1 MAIIGKIREKSGI
14 TIVLLGLAMFAFIM
28 SGWDNMFGSSNQP
41 IGLGEVYGEK
51 VDPMEYDKL
60 VQTMIQSDQQAYAQ
74 QQRPYTEADKK
85 QSENRAWTMLVEE
98 KILEEE
104 YEKLGI
110 DVSKNEFDAYLY
122 GTDGFTVMPNLAQS
136 FVDSLTGQF
145 NPRLL
150 EKRIQ
155 EMESSTD
162 PRVSA
167 DWETTKTSFTNQ
179 RKSEK
184 YYQILSQGVYVTKL
198 EGKEE
203 YKAQKEVKNVSYVVR
218 RFTEIPDDQIKVTED
233 EVKAYYEE
241 HKNEKKYESTAGR
254 DVKYFDIN
262 IVPSK
267 KDSTEFNKV
276 LKTIKDGFSK
286 SKDDSMFVLTNSDMK
301 FYSSTKISTLR
312 PENDPAAQPELTF
325 PANMDTVFKM
335 AFAGQIVGPYI
346 NKGKFRIAKIR
357 EFNTGVNKVRHILF
371 RVSKNDIALSSQ
383 KQKFADSIVKIL
395 NKDNFTSYVNQYS
408 DDQGSKST
416 GGIYDNVMDGDSYK
430 NEILAQ
436 KEFLSAAVSN
446 PVGTI
451 GIIKTDLGIHIIE
464 VMDRKAVKYP
474 IVSFIEKELI
484 PSNDTK
490 MKVTDDAFDVL
501 NELDE
506 KIYRKNS
513 PKAKLDLFDTIAQQ
527 KGYFSRPVKILD
539 ENPSAQGF
547 ATDLAEDAILKLA
560 YDENTEVG
568 TLCSKPIIDGNRYII
583 AIVSSVREKGVPAFI
598 DVQESMKVEVI
609 KQKKADLFT
618 KQIGKQ
624 KNLNVIAKKGKT
636 IVNKA
641 EVTFANPQ
649 LQGYEPEAVGTLF
662 AGLKDGS
669 TVLVKGE
676 QGVYVIQ
683 VNKTIKAP
691 ATSDYTMETM
701 QLLNS
706 VRGNQQGE
714 AKMAL
719 IKLADVK
726 DNRKFA
732 FLGIRR

>member
-28 SGWDNMFGSSNQP
+28 GGWDNMFGSSNQP

-51 VDPMEYDKL
+51 VDPMEYEKL
-60 VQTMIQSDQQAYAQ
+60 VQSMVQSDQQQYAQ
-74 QQRPYTEADKK
+74 QQRPYTDTDRK

-167 DWETTKTSFTNQ
+167 DWETTKKSFTNQ
-179 RKSEK
+179 RKNEK

-203 YKAQKEVKNVSYVVR
+203 YKAQKEVKNVSYIVR
-218 RFTEIPDDQIKVTED
+218 RYSEIPDNQIKVSEE

-262 IVPSK
+262 ILPSK

-286 SKDDSMFVLTNSDMK
+286 SKDDSMFVLTNSDLK
-301 FYSSTKISTLR
+301 FFTSTRQSTLR
-312 PENDPAAQPELTF
+312 PEGDAKAQQGLTF
-325 PANMDTVFKM
+325 PAAMDTVFKM
-335 AFAGQIVGPYI
+335 AAPGQIVGPYVD
-346 NKGKFRIAKIR
+346 NGKFRIAKVR
-357 EFNTGVNKVRHILF
+357 GFNNNVCKVRHIL
-371 RVSKNDIALSSQ
+371 LSAPKGDSL
-383 KQKFADSIVKIL
+383 KLKAVRKMADTLILKI
-395 NKDNFTSYVNQYS
+395 NKDNFTEYVNKYS
-408 DDQGSKST
+408 EDPGSKST
-416 GGIYDNVMDGDSYK
+416 GGVYEN
-430 NEILAQ
+430 
-436 KEFLSAAVSN
+436 FLDFEMVPQFSKFAVEK
-446 PVGTI
+446 PIGTI
-451 GIIKTDLGIHIIE
+451 GMVTSDFGIHIME
-464 VMDRKAVKYP
+464 VMDRKSVKYP
-474 IVSFIEKELI
+474 IVSFIEKTLL

-490 MKVTDDAFDVL
+490 MTTTDDAFDVL

-506 KIYRKNS
+506 KIYRKNT
-513 PKAKLDLFDTIAQQ
+513 PKAKLDLFDTIAKQ
-527 KGYFSRPVKILD
+527 KGYFSRPLKILD
-539 ENPSAQGF
+539 ENPFAQGF
-547 ATDLAEDAILKLA
+547 TTSLAEDAILKLA
-560 YDENTEVG
+560 YDENTSVG

-598 DVQESMKVEVI
+598 DVQESMKMEVI
-609 KQKKADLFT
+609 KQKKADRFIA
-618 KQIGKQ
+618 QIGKQ
-624 KNLNVIAKKGKT
+624 KNLNVLAKKGRT
-636 IVNKA
+636 IVNKG

-649 LQGYEPEAVGTLF
+649 LQGFEPEAVGTLF
-662 AGLKDGS
+662 SGLKDGS

-683 VNKTIKAP
+683 INKTIKAP
-691 ATSDYTMETM
+691 ATSDYTMEAM

-706 VRGNQQGE
+706 ARGNQQGE